1 MVMTGGMF
9 NQQLDALRLIAL
21 AHQHGKPA
29 VVGGPDATSSPHIY
43 EAADFRVLGEVEDV
57 IARFIAV
64 WNAGE
69 RGGCFTA
76 EKFQIDVSTTPAPR
90 FDLLKFDQY
99 MYIGLQYSRSCPF
112 TCEFCDIIEL
122 YGRVPRTKTPPQMLA
137 ELQRLYD
144 LGYRGHVDFVDDNL
158 IATGNRCGFSC
169 RSWSLGRR
177 RTTTRLSSPPKHQ
190 SISPTITI
198 CCSLCARRTS
208 SPYSSA

>member
-69 RGGCFTA
+69 RGGC
-76 EKFQIDVSTTPAPR
+76 
-90 FDLLKFDQY
+90 
-99 MYIGLQYSRSCPF
+99 
-112 TCEFCDIIEL
+112 
-122 YGRVPRTKTPPQMLA
+122 
-137 ELQRLYD
+137 
-144 LGYRGHVDFVDDNL
+144 
-158 IATGNRCGFSC
+158 
-169 RSWSLGRR
+169 
-177 RTTTRLSSPPKHQ
+177 SPPKSSRSTSARRRRPG
-190 SISPTITI
+190 SIS
-198 CCSLCARRTS
+198 
-208 SPYSSA
+208 